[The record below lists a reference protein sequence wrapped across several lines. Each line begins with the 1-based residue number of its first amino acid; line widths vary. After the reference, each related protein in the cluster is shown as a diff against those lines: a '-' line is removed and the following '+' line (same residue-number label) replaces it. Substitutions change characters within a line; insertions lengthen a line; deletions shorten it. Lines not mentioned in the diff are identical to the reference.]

1 MTATPSRRLYGL
13 GAIMTAALITCAR
26 IPGPVGAPP
35 YLIALGVAGIAY
47 LLAIR
52 EFIRTPKY
60 ASHVVLICLA
70 MAAGWRVPFLLAPP
84 GPQDDVLRYV
94 WDGRLQRLG
103 YNPYTAIPADP
114 ALAKLH
120 TGETREMNNPD
131 LPSPYPAGAQL
142 FFRAIME
149 IHESAFA
156 FKVAFAACD
165 LAIVL
170 LLLADLRRLGRGE
183 HWVLAYAWHPLLVT
197 CVAYNGHIDIL
208 GVLLLLISAVALR
221 RRRRTLAAIT
231 FGLAIAVKFLPAVLA
246 PLYWRRVRI
255 RDGLLA
261 ALLIALLYTPF
272 LQRGSIPLGSLGTYV
287 QRFRFNDPIF
297 ATIERVVR
305 PQAAAGLSVLFG
317 LVTAAWLRR
326 KHSACSP
333 DAWAWPM
340 AVSLAGAPVVYPW
353 YLLWLVPF
361 LQSASTVPLIIW
373 TLSILPVFFVW
384 YSHTLGQPWRVPGS
398 TLLLEYGSVA
408 AAAAIASL
416 RGRFSGN
423 PKGPDFLCQQEEPKR

>member
-1 MTATPSRRLYGL
+1 MTATPSQRLYGL
-13 GAIMTAALITCAR
+13 GATMTAALVACTR
-26 IPGPVGAPP
+26 IPGPAGSPP

-60 ASHVVLICLA
+60 ARHVILVCLA
-70 MAAGWRVPFLLAPP
+70 MSAAWRVPFLLVAP
-84 GPQDDVLRYV
+84 GSQDDVLRYV
-94 WDGRLQRLG
+94 WDGRVQRLG
-103 YNPYTAIPADP
+103 YNPYTAIPSDP

-120 TGETREMNNPD
+120 TVETREMNNPD

-142 FFRAIME
+142 FFRAVTA

-156 FKVAFAACD
+156 FKVAFAACE

-170 LLLADLRRLGRGE
+170 VLLADLRRRGCGE

-208 GVLLLLISAVALR
+208 GVMLLLISTAALGR
-221 RRRRTLAAIT
+221 RWRTLAAVT
-231 FGLAIAVKFLPAVLA
+231 FGLAVAVKFLPAVLA
-246 PLYWRRVRI
+246 PLYWRRVRL

-261 ALLIALLYTPF
+261 ALLVALLYAPF
-272 LQRGSIPLGSLGTYV
+272 LQRGPLPLGSLGTFV

-297 ATIERVVR
+297 AGIERVVR
-305 PQAAAGLSVLFG
+305 PQVAAGLSVLFG
-317 LVTAAWLRR
+317 LATAVWLRV
-326 KHSACSP
+326 KHPAGSP

-340 AVSLAGAPVVYPW
+340 AVSLAGAPVIYPW

-361 LQSASTVPLIIW
+361 LQSAATLPLMIW
-373 TLSILPVFFVW
+373 TLSILPVFYVW
-384 YSHTLGQPWRVPGS
+384 YTYTLGQPWRVSGWI
-398 TLLLEYGSVA
+398 LLVEYGSVA
-408 AAAAIASL
+408 AAAAIVWL
-416 RGRFSGN
+416 GGRFRWSFFS
-423 PKGPDFLCQQEEPKR
+423 KGK